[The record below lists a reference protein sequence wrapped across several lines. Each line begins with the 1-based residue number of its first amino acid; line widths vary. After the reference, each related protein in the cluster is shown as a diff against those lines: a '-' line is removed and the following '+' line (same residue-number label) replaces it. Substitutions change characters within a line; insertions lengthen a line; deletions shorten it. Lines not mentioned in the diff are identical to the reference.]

1 MLGHAAR
8 SPELRVIPTSA
19 QKRTPDP
26 KVAVLLNAN
35 ARRVSERVWKSLTHV
50 VPEGDLFLSRSGEE
64 LVTIVQ
70 TVLDRRYDTVFCG
83 GGDGTFTGLV
93 NELSRQLEE
102 RNRHHPQKAPRLGIL
117 KLGTGNGLAALVNA
131 SPLKGDRI
139 LDDVLRAR
147 AGEIPGYRRLD
158 LLRLNG
164 RIATFGGV
172 GHDARIL
179 NDFVWVK
186 KNFAR
191 APGLGFL
198 GGELGYAASVAF
210 RTVPSAIVQP
220 GTVGARVTN
229 GDGTAY
235 LLARDGSVIREFAPG
250 EQLFSGKLNFAA
262 AATSPFYGYEFRM
275 FPHALSRPGTMQLRL
290 AAISAPQILAN
301 LPALWKGRY
310 TSPNVHDFHVTGAT
324 IELDR
329 PMPLQI
335 GGDAEGDQQKLVL
348 SMAEPVEL
356 VDFSGAVN

>member
-19 QKRTPDP
+19 QKRAPDP

-35 ARRVSERVWKSLTHV
+35 ARRVTDRVRKSLSHV
-50 VPEGDLFLSRSGEE
+50 VADGDLFVSRSAEE
-64 LVTIVQ
+64 LVTLVQ
-70 TVLDRRYDTVFCG
+70 TLLDRRYDTVFCG

-93 NELSRQLEE
+93 NELAKQLAE
-102 RNRHHPQKAPRLGIL
+102 RNQHHPQKAPRLGIL
-117 KLGTGNGLAALVNA
+117 KLGTGNGLAGLVNA
-131 SPLKGDRI
+131 SPLKNDRI

-164 RIATFGGV
+164 RLATFGGV

-191 APGLGFL
+191 TPGLGFL
-198 GGELGYAASVAF
+198 GGELGYAASVAL

-220 GTVGARVTN
+220 AYVTAKVTN
-229 GDGTAY
+229 GASPAY
-235 LLARDGSVIREFAPG
+235 LLAKDGAPVREFAPG
-250 EQLFSGKLNFAA
+250 ETLFTGKLNFAA

-275 FPHALSRPGTMQLRL
+275 FPHALSRPGMMQLRL

-310 TSPNVHDFHVTGAT
+310 RSENVHDFHVQGAT

-335 GGDAEGDQQKLVL
+335 GGDAEGEHRRLEL
-348 SMAEPVEL
+348 SIADPVEL